1 MEPLATPVIRRIRP
15 DDWPLLRALRLE
27 MLADTPIA
35 YGEALDQA
43 AARSPEFWSSRAAT
57 RAKGPAESTFLAVV
71 DGALMGAANGV
82 EHQDRTL
89 VLGVYV
95 APAYRG
101 SGLIGRLIA
110 EIAAWS
116 LASGRTELGLEV
128 ARQNPRAVTAYE
140 RLGFV
145 RTGASRPHELFPDV
159 DEEEMVRPARWP

>member
-1 MEPLATPVIRRIRP
+1 
-15 DDWPLLRALRLE
+15 

-35 YGEALDQA
+35 YGESLAQA
-43 AARSPEFWSSRAAT
+43 EARPSEFWSSRAIT
-57 RAKGPAESTFLAVV
+57 RAEGPVESTFLAVV
-71 DGALMGAANGV
+71 DGVLVGVANGV
-82 EHQDRTL
+82 DHEGRTL

-101 SGLIGRLIA
+101 SGLIGRLVA

-116 LASGRTELGLEV
+116 LASGRAELGLEV
-128 ARQNPRAVTAYE
+128 ARQNPRAIAAYE